1 MARNES
7 LGPVVRDACAG
18 CGEETATGSV
28 FYSDRRRIKMQDGSL
43 SFICT
48 LCDQRVAA
56 SRRGKPMTD
65 EELRQSIETGSLA
78 MISGNTA
85 GRLLRGY

>member
-7 LGPVVRDACAG
+7 SGRVAREACAG

-28 FYSDRRRIKMQDGSL
+28 FYSDRRQVELQEAGQAFVCSP
-43 SFICT
+43 
-48 LCDQRVAA
+48 CDQRVAA
-56 SRRGKPMTD
+56 SRRGKPMSD
-65 EELRQSIETGSLA
+65 EELRKSIETGALA